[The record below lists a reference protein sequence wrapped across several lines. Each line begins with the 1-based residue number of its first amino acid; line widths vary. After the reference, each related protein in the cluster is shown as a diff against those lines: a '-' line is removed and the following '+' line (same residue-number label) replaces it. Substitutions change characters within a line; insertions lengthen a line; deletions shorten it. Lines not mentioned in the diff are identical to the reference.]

1 MVGVFCGES
10 GGSWS
15 VMITVR
21 VAKVFLPPYVLV
33 IIVIPFLRDQVRP
46 STERW
51 VQRQREGR
59 VRDTWGPRFQS
70 VGKQDKELRS
80 ALGYVVSGD
89 AIVGVEELWE
99 SINVS

>member
-33 IIVIPFLRDQVRP
+33 IIVIRCLRDQVRP

-59 VRDTWGPRFQS
+59 VRDTWGPPFQS

-80 ALGYVVSGD
+80 ALGYVESGD
-89 AIVGVEELWE
+89 ATVGWRELW
-99 SINVS
+99 

>member
-1 MVGVFCGES
+1 MS
-10 GGSWS
+10 GGPRYFYLLN
-15 VMITVR
+15 VLMIMVIRCVR
-21 VAKVFLPPYVLV
+21 Y
-33 IIVIPFLRDQVRP
+33 QVRP

-99 SINVS
+99 SINVN

>member
-1 MVGVFCGES
+1 
-10 GGSWS
+10 
-15 VMITVR
+15 MII
-21 VAKVFLPPYVLV
+21 LV
-33 IIVIPFLRDQVRP
+33 CCQLGHGFPA
-46 STERW
+46 TERW
-51 VQRQREGR
+51 VQRPREGR

>member
-1 MVGVFCGES
+1 
-10 GGSWS
+10 
-15 VMITVR
+15 MITVR

-33 IIVIPFLRDQVRP
+33 IIIIRCQLDQVCP
-46 STERW
+46 ATERW

-59 VRDTWGPRFQS
+59 VRDTWGPHFQS
-70 VGKQDKELRS
+70 ARKQDKELRS

-99 SINVS
+99 SINVN

>member
-33 IIVIPFLRDQVRP
+33 IIVIRCLLDQVCP

-51 VQRQREGR
+51 VQRPREGR

-70 VGKQDKELRS
+70 AGKQDKELRS
-80 ALGYVVSGD
+80 ALGYMVSGD